1 MMRQAN
7 REGAPEEGSSMSHRP
22 NGLQVRHAPCRS
34 LRRARLAWLAA
45 MSLAL
50 LAATHAP
57 PARAALDPA
66 AAWRMLLA
74 AAGCPPEL
82 AHDLSVRV
90 ERLAGPPPA
99 ADPDDAITAAQRAE
113 QITHLVVGRHGLQLT
128 HAQLDAALTTLFG
141 SPAASGESAND
152 RGDSS
157 TAAARSPP
165 APAAAAPTE
174 PFTTRHAAQQLRE
187 WLPTPAPR

>member
-1 MMRQAN
+1 MMRHPN
-7 REGAPEEGSSMSHRP
+7 RHGAPVQGSSMSHRP
-22 NGLQVRHAPCRS
+22 NGLQRRHAPCRS

-50 LAATHAP
+50 MAATRVP
-57 PARAALDPA
+57 PSPAALDPA
-66 AAWRMLLA
+66 ASWRALLA

-82 AHDLSVRV
+82 AHELSVRV
-90 ERLAGPPPA
+90 ERLSGPPPA
-99 ADPDDAITAAQRAE
+99 ADPDVAITAAQRAE

-128 HAQLDAALTTLFG
+128 PAQLDAALTTLFG

-152 RGDSS
+152 RGDPS
-157 TAAARSPP
+157 TDAARSPP
-165 APAAAAPTE
+165 APATAAPTE
-174 PFTTRHAAQQLRE
+174 PFTTRHAVEQLRE